1 MAGVSINHETDV
13 RAALQSDAH
22 ARYVYEDFK
31 GHFAKRKSAADDG
44 EPTGTAGDV
53 NVLIGGKNTFEWHV
67 IGTQTILGPARTS
80 GGLNLCLDAENNDG
94 IELTLGNEQ
103 PANTVIS
110 NVAGATRG
118 TFVVGT
124 DAPFFV
130 AFRATIADVTG
141 LDVYMVGFR
150 KAEAYQAVI
159 ENAYDEMAAFNVVSG
174 DIYTSTI
181 LNNASNVDTDT
192 TDNWTD
198 ATAKTLMVICD
209 SDGSL
214 SQDGTVG
221 KCYFCIDGVP
231 PTTEASSRFK
241 FDSGEIVIPF
251 FAYRHDTDV
260 CDTLVAT
267 LWESGLMFTGQTS
280 QYKLGTP

>member
-1 MAGVSINHETDV
+1 MAGVSINHEQDV
-13 RAALQSDAH
+13 RAALQADAH

-31 GHFAKRKSAADDG
+31 GHFTKRVSAANDG
-44 EPTGTAGDV
+44 EPTGTAGNV
-53 NVLIGGKNTFEWHV
+53 NVLIGAKNTFEYHI
-67 IGTQTILGPARTS
+67 IGTQTILGPVRTS

-103 PANTVIS
+103 PEGTVIS
-110 NVAGATRG
+110 AAAGATRG

-124 DAPFFV
+124 DAPFFF
-130 AFRATIADVTG
+130 AFRATIADVSG
-141 LDVYMVGFR
+141 LDEYIVGFR
-150 KAEAYQAVI
+150 KAEAYQSVI
-159 ENAYDEMAAFNVVSG
+159 EDDYDEMAAFNVMSG
-174 DIYTSTI
+174 NINISTI
-181 LNNASNVDTDT
+181 LNAGTTSNTDT
-192 TDNWTD
+192 TDDWSD

-221 KCYFCIDGVP
+221 KCYFCVDGLT
-231 PTTEASSRFK
+231 PTVEPSSRFK

-251 FAYRHDTDV
+251 FAYRHDSDV
-260 CDTLVAT
+260 CDTLVAS

-280 QYKLGTP
+280 QYELGTP